1 MTVLNRRSALRT
13 LPLVLLALVLGA
25 SGAATPATAKSPKA
39 RTVPGELIVGFE
51 AGVSDAERSQLL
63 RRVGGGEKRRFGRIR
78 GVLVSVSPS
87 RTDAVLAELR
97 RDPLVRYAE
106 PNYVLET
113 AALPDDPLYNRL
125 WGLSN
130 TGQVVNGWPGTP
142 DADADVD
149 AAWSVT
155 TGDAGVVVAVI
166 DTGVDQSHPDL
177 AANTWINAGE
187 DCGGCRTDHVDNDGN
202 GYVDDWRGWDFINGD
217 NNPVDDQGHGTHVA
231 GTIGAVGNN
240 GAGIVGVNWNVRLMG
255 LKFLGSDGSG
265 TTADAI
271 SAVLYAA
278 ANGADVLNNSWA
290 GGDFS
295 QSLLEA
301 IEFADARDALFVAAA
316 GNDGM
321 DNDAVPMYPASYDVP
336 NVLAVAASDNGDR
349 HAFFSN
355 FGKRSVD
362 VSAPGVDIL
371 STWPGGSY
379 QYASGTSMAA
389 PHAAGIAALVEAA
402 QPAASDVGVKTLLLR
417 TVDPIAGLAPA
428 SASGGRLNAGSA
440 VACSAR
446 PLVWLDAPS
455 PDFALETGEPLAISL
470 SASACA
476 DPAGASVSAS
486 VNGVPVTLLARAD
499 GHYVGTYTPTSPGA
513 LVLTVTA
520 TAGGATDTHSVLG
533 SVRQVFP
540 IVPGGAPVTVTTTAP
555 GQDVHL
561 RFDGD
566 AGDRVSL
573 QLRDVTLAQSTV
585 TMYEPDGTRLGA
597 TSFVGKSGLFV
608 DGRELPESG
617 TYTIVVDPYGDAVG
631 AMTLELYDVP
641 DDAATAIV
649 PGGPAVSLTTTVP
662 GQNARATFT
671 APSGSRV
678 SVRLAGVTIKT
689 ANVALMK
696 GGTTLTSTIVGTSG
710 GFLDVQALP
719 IAGEYA
725 LVVNPQSS
733 YTGTIALTLYDVPA
747 DVAGSVAADGSAV
760 PLALNV
766 PGQNARLG
774 FDGRAGDRF
783 VVNVGSGF
791 PGSAYVSI
799 VGPTGAAL
807 GGRTLVSSSGGLLD
821 LRTVES
827 NGPHELLID
836 PQGPATGSLS
846 VNLYAVPP
854 DPSHA
859 IVPGG
864 WPVTVSTTAPGQN
877 ARLRFQGTAGR
888 TMSLVLSNVSYASA
902 YVSVLAPDG
911 SAFVK
916 NVLVGPGGSFVD
928 ARLLPS
934 SGTFAIVVDPIGAN
948 TGSMTLTL
956 YDVPADVGGE
966 LVAGAP
972 ALPVTISTPGQNGR
986 LTLQGSAGRRIS
998 LVLSSVS
1005 ISSSQVTI
1013 LRPNGSTLA
1022 AVLVSPS
1029 GRSLTLDLDA
1039 TGTYVVILDPR
1050 VAATGGMTFRLTEL

>member
-1 MTVLNRRSALRT
+1 MTAQSRSLLLLLAF
-13 LPLVLLALVLGA
+13 LALVLGA
-25 SGAATPATAKSPKA
+25 PGVAAPASGSKPKA
-39 RTVPGELIVGFE
+39 KAVPGELIVGFAE
-51 AGVSDAERSQLL
+51 GVSEAERRQLL
-63 RRVGGGEKRRFGRIR
+63 RRIGGGEKRRFGRIR
-78 GVLVSVSPS
+78 SALLTVAPS
-87 RTDAVLAELR
+87 RRDALLAELR
-97 RDPLVRYAE
+97 SDPLVRYAE
-106 PNYVLET
+106 PNYVLAT

-130 TGQVVNGWPGTP
+130 TGQLVNGWPGTP

-149 AAWSVT
+149 EAWSVT
-155 TGDAGVVVAVI
+155 TGDPGVVVAVI

-177 AANTWINAGE
+177 AANTWLNPGE
-187 DCGGCRTDHVDNDGN
+187 NCAGCRTDHVDNDGN
-202 GYVDDWRGWDFINGD
+202 GYVDDWRGWDFSNGD
-217 NNPVDDQGHGTHVA
+217 NNPADDQGHGTHVA

-240 GAGIVGVNWNVRLMG
+240 GAGIVGVNWTVRLMG

-265 TTADAI
+265 TTADAVAAI
-271 SAVLYAA
+271 LYAA

-301 IEFADARDALFVAAA
+301 IEFADGRDALFVAAA

-321 DNDAVPMYPASYDVP
+321 DNDALPTYPAAYDVP

-355 FGKRSVD
+355 YGKRSVD
-362 VSAPGVDIL
+362 VSAPGIDIL

-417 TVDPIAGLAPA
+417 TADPVAALAPA

-440 VACSAR
+440 VACAGR

-455 PDFALETGEPLAISL
+455 PDFALETGEQLAISV

-476 DPAGASVSAS
+476 DPAGAHVSAN
-486 VNGVPVTLLARAD
+486 VNGAPVTLLARGD
-499 GHYVGTYTPTSPGA
+499 GHYTGTYTPTAAGS
-513 LVLTVTA
+513 LELTVTA
-520 TAGGATDTHSVLG
+520 TAGGATDMRSVVG
-533 SVRQVFP
+533 SAHQVYP

-555 GQDVHL
+555 GQDARL
-561 RFDGD
+561 EFEGE

-597 TSFVGKSGLFV
+597 TSFVGKSGFFV
-608 DGRELPESG
+608 DAKTLPEGG
-617 TYTIVVDPYGDAVG
+617 TYTIVVDPYADAVG

-641 DDAATAIV
+641 DDAAAAVV
-649 PGGPAVSLTTTVP
+649 PGGSSVSLVTTVP

-671 APSGSRV
+671 AQSGARV
-678 SVRLAGVTIKT
+678 SVRLSGVTIKT

-696 GGTTLTSTIVGTSG
+696 GSTTLASTIVGTSG

-719 IAGEYA
+719 SAGEYA
-725 LVVNPQSS
+725 LFVNPQTS
-733 YTGTIALTLYDVPA
+733 YTGAITLTVYDVPP
-747 DVAGSVAADGSAV
+747 DVVGPIASDGSAV
-760 PLALNV
+760 SLALNV

-774 FDGRAGDRF
+774 FDGVSGDRF
-783 VVNVGSGF
+783 VVKVGSGF

-799 VGPTGAAL
+799 VGPNGAAV

-821 LRTVES
+821 LRTLEAS
-827 NGPHELLID
+827 GRHELHVD
-836 PQGPATGSLS
+836 PQGASTGSLS
-846 VNLYAVPP
+846 LNLYAVPP
-854 DPSHA
+854 DPSLA
-859 IVPGG
+859 IVSGG
-864 WPVTVSTTAPGQN
+864 PPVTVSTTAPGQN
-877 ARLRFQGTAGR
+877 ARVTFEGSAGR
-888 TMSLVLSNVSYASA
+888 AISLQLSNVSFASA
-902 YVSVLAPDG
+902 YVSVLGPDG
-911 SAFVK
+911 SALVK
-916 NVLVGPGGSFVD
+916 NVLVGTGGAFVD

-934 SGTFAIVVDPIGAN
+934 SGTYAIVVDPIGAN
-948 TGSMTLTL
+948 TGSMTLAL
-956 YDVPADVGGE
+956 HDVPADVAGE
-966 LVAGAP
+966 LVAGGA
-972 ALPVTISTPGQNGR
+972 ALTVAVTTPGQNAR
-986 LTLQGSAGRRIS
+986 LTFQGNAGRRIT

-1022 AVLVSPS
+1022 AVLVSPT
-1029 GRSLTLDLDA
+1029 GRTVTLDLNA
-1039 TGTYVVILDPR
+1039 TGTYVVLLDPR
-1050 VAATGGMTFRLTEL
+1050 VAATGAMTFRLTES